1 MEKVKASDGAYDC
14 IVMDIQMPVM
24 DGYEATRTIRSLP
37 DPRLASV
44 PVAALTA
51 NSLDEDVQAA
61 MNAGMN
67 AHIAKPLDP
76 DVLAATLGKILNV
89 VPVA

>member
-1 MEKVKASDGAYDC
+1 
-14 IVMDIQMPVM
+14 
-24 DGYEATRTIRSLP
+24 
-37 DPRLASV
+37 
-44 PVAALTA
+44 
-51 NSLDEDVQAA
+51 VQAA

-76 DVLAATLGKILNV
+76 DVLVATLGKILNV